1 MRPSRRLGKT
11 GRSHRNRVSTP
22 SLPVLEHPA
31 ATHEPA
37 AAPAHTSSLPTMSN
51 YHLDH
56 LQHLETEAIHIMRE
70 VAGEFERPALLFSG
84 GKDSICL
91 LRLAEKAFRPAE
103 LPMPLLNVDTGHHF
117 PELNEFR
124 DRRAAQLGAKLIVR
138 KVEDAIAQGIAV
150 PAPGEIS
157 RNKLQIPTLLAAIEE
172 FRFDACIGGAR
183 RDEEKAR
190 AKERFFSYR
199 DSFGQWDPK
208 NQRPELWNLY
218 NGRLNAGE
226 NMRVF
231 PLSNWTEMDVWEY
244 IRREKLEVPTIYF
257 SHHRQCVRRHGQW
270 LPVNDL
276 QPPKPGERVEEL
288 TVRVRTIGDIISTG
302 CVESP
307 ATTVDDIIAEIAA
320 ARVTERG
327 SRADDKA
334 SEAAMEDRKKQG
346 YF

>member
-1 MRPSRRLGKT
+1 
-11 GRSHRNRVSTP
+11 
-22 SLPVLEHPA
+22 
-31 ATHEPA
+31 
-37 AAPAHTSSLPTMSN
+37 MSN

-56 LQHLETEAIHIMRE
+56 LQYLETEAIHIMRE

-103 LPMPLLNVDTGHHF
+103 IPLPFLNVDTGHHF

-124 DRRAAQLGAKLIVR
+124 DRRARELGGKLIVR
-138 KVEDAIAQGIAV
+138 KVEDAIARGLAQ
-150 PAPGEIS
+150 PAPGEVS
-157 RNKLQIPTLLAAIEE
+157 RNRLQIPTLLAAIEE
-172 FRFDACIGGAR
+172 FRFDCCIGGAR

-208 NQRPELWNLY
+208 SQRPEIWNLY
-218 NGRLNAGE
+218 NARLNPGE

-244 IRREKLEVPTIYF
+244 IRQEKLEVPSIYF
-257 SHHRQCVRRHGQW
+257 SHRRHCVRRQGQW
-270 LPVNDL
+270 LPVNDI
-276 QPPKPGERVEEL
+276 QPPKPTEEVREL

-302 CVESP
+302 LVESP
-307 ATTVDDIIAEIAA
+307 AATVDDIIAEIAA

-334 SEAAMEDRKKQG
+334 SEAAMEDRKKAG

>member
-1 MRPSRRLGKT
+1 
-11 GRSHRNRVSTP
+11 
-22 SLPVLEHPA
+22 
-31 ATHEPA
+31 
-37 AAPAHTSSLPTMSN
+37 MSN

-56 LQHLETEAIHIMRE
+56 LQHLETEAIHVMRE

-91 LRLAEKAFRPAE
+91 LRLAEKAFRPSE
-103 LPMPLLNVDTGHHF
+103 LPTPLLNVDTGHHF

-124 DRRAAQLGAKLIVR
+124 DARAKELGAKLIIR
-138 KVEDAIAQGIAV
+138 RVEDAIAQGIAV

-157 RNKLQIPTLLAAIEE
+157 RNRLQIPTLLAAIEE
-172 FRFDACIGGAR
+172 FRFDCCIGGAR

-190 AKERFFSYR
+190 AKERFFSFR

-208 NQRPELWNLY
+208 NQRPEIWNLY
-218 NGRLNAGE
+218 NARINPGE

-244 IRREKLEVPTIYF
+244 IRREKLAVPTIYF
-257 SHHRQCVRRHGQW
+257 SHRRQCVRRQGQW
-270 LPVNDL
+270 LPVTAL
-276 QPPKPGERVEEL
+276 VPPKPNEEVREL
-288 TVRVRTIGDIISTG
+288 VVRVRTIGDIISTG
-302 CVESP
+302 MVESP
-307 ATTVDDIIAEIAA
+307 ADSVDDIIAEIAA

-327 SRADDKA
+327 SRADDKS
-334 SEAAMEDRKKQG
+334 SEAAMEDRKKAG